1 MSLKTTLI
9 RSVVATT
16 VAATTLTLAPIA
28 GAISGVDHAPDS
40 DSYAHSVAYVS
51 YTRSNGS
58 SSGCTGVVVDPQW
71 VLTTLHCLDT
81 DGRFIEFPGQSEIAL
96 GSSGLSL
103 TTSSTPVVDDPNTD
117 PEVPATPVEDP
128 LPPVVEPPVIATGS
142 SGGAFGE
149 GSNGEINY
157 EIPEARNAFV
167 RIGRNKNDHPRHRV
181 TNIIQ
186 HPAGYGLMDL
196 VLLKLDTPTTAT
208 PIPIRKESVTTPE
221 PSTVYGFSSHSE
233 STKTVR
239 RASGMSKIDSQP
251 TRLYT
256 YFPQGIKTE
265 PGDSGGPI
273 LINGELVALH
283 TSTHGM
289 GDMMYR
295 SSSVTVLGETHD
307 WIYDVIARRS

>member
-1 MSLKTTLI
+1 MAI
-9 RSVVATT
+9 
-16 VAATTLTLAPIA
+16 APIA

-40 DSYAHSVAYVS
+40 DPYAHSAAYVS
-51 YTRSNGS
+51 YTRGDGS

-71 VLTTLHCLDT
+71 VLTTVHCLDI
-81 DGRFIEFPGQSEIAL
+81 DGRFIEFPDQSEIAL

-103 TTSSTPVVDDPNTD
+103 TTPSTPVVDDPNTD
-117 PEVPATPVEDP
+117 PEVPVTPVEDP
-128 LPPVVEPPVIATGS
+128 LPPFVEPPVIAPGS
-142 SGGAFGE
+142 SGSGGAVSEVG
-149 GSNGEINY
+149 NGEINY
-157 EIPEARNAFV
+157 EIPEARNAYI

-186 HPAGYGLMDL
+186 HPAGRGLMDL
-196 VLLKLDTPTTAT
+196 VLLKLATPTTAT
-208 PIPIRKESVTTPE
+208 PIPVRKEWVTTPE
-221 PSTVYGFSSHSE
+221 PSTVYGFSSHSKP
-233 STKTVR
+233 TNTVR
-239 RASGMSKIDSQP
+239 STPGMSEVGNRP

-256 YFPQGIKTE
+256 QLPQGVKTE

-283 TSTHGM
+283 TSTSDM

-295 SSSVTVLGETHD
+295 SVSVAVLGENHD